1 MMFTRAE
8 LMRATNPRSRSDRL
22 AATAYHDSGLW
33 RAGGVRNATAFGHSP
48 RPAHSPAD
56 GESVFSRHDSSRRAK
71 GPQYR
76 PAEG

>member
-8 LMRATNPRSRSDRL
+8 LMRATNPRSSGSASSNGLSRFGSVAGRRCAERDRL
-22 AATAYHDSGLW
+22 RSFAAARTL
-33 RAGGVRNATAFGHSP
+33 
-48 RPAHSPAD
+48 PAD